1 MAPAAFQ
8 ATFSDW
14 RLIKGRKCV
23 SICFEVPL
31 EAANEAYAV
40 LGGMP
45 DPGRSVWCAIA
56 RLQEPKSK
64 PEKPQSEKKRWEDMT
79 AAQQAGV
86 LCGDAAFVKFLDGR
100 YANITIRDSGSA
112 AVAVRDICGVLS
124 RSEIDSQPTAKAR
137 WDLLVAEYRAWQ
149 REPEYV

>member
-31 EAANEAYAV
+31 EVANEAYAV

-56 RLQEPKSK
+56 RLQEPKSE
-64 PEKPQSEKKRWEDMT
+64 PEKPQREKKRWGDMT

-86 LCGDAAFVKFLDGR
+86 LCSDPLFAKYLGVSTATEAADF
-100 YANITIRDSGSA
+100 
-112 AVAVRDICGVLS
+112 VRDRCGISS
-124 RSEIDSQPTAKAR
+124 RSLLDTDIVAKR
-137 WDLLVAEYRAWQ
+137 EWQRIVDEYRAYQ
-149 REPEYV
+149 HEPECV